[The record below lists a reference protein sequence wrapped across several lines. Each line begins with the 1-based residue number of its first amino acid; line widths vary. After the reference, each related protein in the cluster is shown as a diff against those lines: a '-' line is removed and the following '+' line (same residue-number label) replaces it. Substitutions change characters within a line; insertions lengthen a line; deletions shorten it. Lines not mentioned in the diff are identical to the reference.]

1 MRILWDIHLFFYIF
15 LFLQDVPTHVMML
28 TFLLMAID
36 RYKHLKHPNKMRLP
50 PWACTIG
57 CWIVAFC
64 IVLPYPVYTAYL
76 DLGVRDKTFIGW
88 FNYNGP
94 IHLFFLVLHK
104 SSVWGSWNMRSE
116 HGRWYA
122 RLLTKFVCS
131 HVSALKTIFF
141 Y

>member
-1 MRILWDIHLFFYIF
+1 
-15 LFLQDVPTHVMML
+15 MML
-28 TFLLMAID
+28 TFLLMAVD

-76 DLGVRDKTFIGW
+76 DLGVRDETFTVRLN
-88 FNYNGP
+88 FNGR
-94 IHLFFLVLHK
+94 IRFFFFFFVLVVHK
-104 SSVWGSWNMRSE
+104 SSVWGSRNMRSE

-122 RLLTKFVCS
+122 RLPAKFIRS
-131 HVSALKTIFF
+131 HVSALKNNKSF
-141 Y
+141 YYRHNYIH